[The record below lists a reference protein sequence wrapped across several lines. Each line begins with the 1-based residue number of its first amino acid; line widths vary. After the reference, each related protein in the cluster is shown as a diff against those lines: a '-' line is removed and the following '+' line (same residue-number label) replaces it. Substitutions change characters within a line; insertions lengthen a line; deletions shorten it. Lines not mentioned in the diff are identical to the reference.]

1 MDDYFKTLRKIQKR
15 ERSNGSLARVD
26 DKFYKNVYTYIRD
39 LKEDIGLDPFS
50 EKQEILKEVQ
60 RIATEI
66 CERREHKITEA
77 ALMNI
82 HRSYHLFKKD
92 KPQFDILDTTPLNLT
107 KEEEKLYFSI
117 IDTLKGHRNDI
128 SLDKFSH
135 EVDEDEEEDTTND
148 DGDVETEEEES
159 RVPVKDEPAV
169 EKDEVLNHLD
179 KIKNARVVTN
189 TDFEPIEKQVQ
200 KSKNDALIGM
210 YENPDDQFVNL
221 DDVKPKTAN
230 ADFDNVTIL
239 VFKDVG
245 SIVGV
250 DEKVYG
256 PFHPQDVVVLPKINA
271 DVLLKYRKA
280 RLVKI

>member
-135 EVDEDEEEDTTND
+135 EVDEDEDEDNID
-148 DGDVETEEEES
+148 EGDVETEEEES

-221 DDVKPKTAN
+221 DDVKPKTVN

>member
-39 LKEDIGLDPFS
+39 LKEDIGMDPFS

-107 KEEEKLYFSI
+107 KEEENLYFSI

-135 EVDEDEEEDTTND
+135 EVDEDEEDNIDE
-148 DGDVETEEEES
+148 GDVETEEEEI
-159 RVPVKDEPAV
+159 RVPVKEEPT
-169 EKDEVLNHLD
+169 EKDEVLSHLD

-200 KSKNDALIGM
+200 KSKNDALMGM

-230 ADFDNVTIL
+230 TDFDNVTIL

-256 PFHPQDVVVLPKINA
+256 PFHPQDIVVLPKINA

>member
-135 EVDEDEEEDTTND
+135 EVGEDEDEDNIDE
-148 DGDVETEEEES
+148 GDVETEEEES

-200 KSKNDALIGM
+200 KSKNDALMGM

-221 DDVKPKTAN
+221 DDVKPKTVN